1 ELYRTFAPVKDAPA
15 DISTEADHQ
24 SQRLIIED
32 LQGRFPRDRFC
43 AEENTGYASPAEPSE
58 RTWVIDPIDGT
69 RGFAKKHGEF
79 SVMIGPLDN
88 DQIVLGVVL
97 EPARRR
103 LCYAVRGGGCWTQ
116 DGDVAGPARCQV
128 SRTATLGAAT
138 LTQSHSKRSSAP
150 AQEVR
155 ALAPRQ

>member
-1 ELYRTFAPVKDAPA
+1 
-15 DISTEADHQ
+15 
-24 SQRLIIED
+24 
-32 LQGRFPRDRFC
+32 PRDRFC

-69 RGFAKKHGEF
+69 RGFAKKNGEF
-79 SVMIGPLDN
+79 SVMIGLLDN

-155 ALAPRQ
+155 ALAPRQTIETYSAGIKLAQVARGEADLYLNTYPEFHDW